1 MSGWQLVV
9 WGEFGGWINKQVS
22 QAKIKASKGRV
33 ASCVGQEPR
42 ASPEESEGS
51 GS

>member
-1 MSGWQLVV
+1 MSGWQPVV

-33 ASCVGQEPR
+33 ASCVGQAAKGQP
-42 ASPEESEGS
+42 
-51 GS
+51 